1 MFQACYE
8 AKRITFPVHN
18 EKECFQYNCN
28 ENDEM
33 LKNHD
38 LFNVKVTGGP
48 WSTINRTI
56 SEVPRKLNNMGLL
69 GVAVY

>member
-1 MFQACYE
+1 MSQTCYE

-48 WSTINRTI
+48 
-56 SEVPRKLNNMGLL
+56 
-69 GVAVY
+69 